1 MNYLLRVIKR
11 DLAERTKDIWSTMSS
26 DIELTEDTFTDYYGQ
41 MGKLMYRV
49 EKYEKVSEVMK
60 DLEAGEWAVVG
71 LDQVCEETMTDWWKM
86 IGREAVELY
95 NKEN

>member
-1 MNYLLRVIKR
+1 MEYLLRVIKR
-11 DLAERTKDIWSTMSS
+11 DLIERTKDIWSTMSS
-26 DIELTEDTFTDYYGQ
+26 DIELKEDTFTDYYGQ

-49 EKYEKVSEVMK
+49 EKYKKVSEVIK
-60 DLEAGEWAVVG
+60 DMETGEWAVVG